1 MQFFIKYTVAS
12 QKFIGFNIR
21 FRVLKKKLCK
31 GKIIYKLIHR
41 FRIACNC

>member
-21 FRVLKKKLCK
+21 FRVLKNFYVKAK
-31 GKIIYKLIHR
+31 
-41 FRIACNC
+41 